1 MIQEIIT
8 YIIITITT
16 AYTLY
21 SFVKVF
27 IPSKNKT
34 VHSCCSGCS
43 GCDLKNSTKLQKI
56 SVKSLY

>member
-1 MIQEIIT
+1 MIQDIIT

-16 AYTLY
+16 VYTLY

-34 VHSCCSGCS
+34 AHSCCGGCS
-43 GCDLKNSTKLQKI
+43 GCALKNNTKLQKI
-56 SVKSLY
+56 SIKSLY